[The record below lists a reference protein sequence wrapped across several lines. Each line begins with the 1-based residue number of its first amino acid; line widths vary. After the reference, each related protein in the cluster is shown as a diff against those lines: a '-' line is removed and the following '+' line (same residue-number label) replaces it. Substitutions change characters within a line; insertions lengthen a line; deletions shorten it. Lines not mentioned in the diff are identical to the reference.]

1 MKGERLRQRR
11 DDQKRTRVQICC
23 PLESR
28 GSLHNTDKTLTH
40 FFGMQC
46 EFGIWISKTL
56 QVIQICSKV
65 GGNVN
70 ILLQIAGGRKQPQN
84 LFPSSMGTTDRPC
97 WKVPQPWLWNYE
109 AVQQNPCSLFCQVS
123 SATPS
128 RAPQGTGEGKRA
140 GQDLWNDLS
149 FPPGF
154 VTALAPNLTGSSW
167 LLW

>member
-84 LFPSSMGTTDRPC
+84 LSPSSMGTTDRPC
-97 WKVPQPWLWNYE
+97 
-109 AVQQNPCSLFCQVS
+109 
-123 SATPS
+123 
-128 RAPQGTGEGKRA
+128 
-140 GQDLWNDLS
+140 
-149 FPPGF
+149 
-154 VTALAPNLTGSSW
+154 
-167 LLW
+167 